1 MNNTIRS
8 FFIAVVASMAALSF
22 SSCVKEEISEVLR
35 KETDAVNI
43 AYNEGATKTVTVRY
57 NGAWYATSEV
67 DWLKVSPDLS
77 SPMIGNGKDF
87 QKVTITASRNTGDKR
102 EGTIHLVSSNGTQDA
117 KVIVTQEEGK
127 FTIEK
132 PALTGTLTKGESAAA
147 AVVVKYSKAAGGEKV
162 VVAAS
167 ISGDD
172 ALSIAPETEFTIAN
186 EGDGSLSV
194 PVKGVVSRVGEVT
207 LNASVK
213 VAGVEMASETITSAI
228 LSPDIVY
235 IQTFDKMIFGGDYP
249 NNAPGIGVEGKQ
261 TYYWNAPE
269 DMWQPFAKN
278 DQDGTYDVFGDS
290 NESWKA
296 YDIKAYREDR
306 GLSGW
311 SGARCYEH
319 PGYLKVGTGSN
330 YGWFQL
336 PALSNLKGE
345 TTVTLT
351 MKLLR
356 FDNTDGTIE
365 ITAEGGGTV
374 IGGVLTSENFPAQTK
389 AADRKWTVRSF
400 RIDGATPD
408 TRIKV
413 STENSANIKTTRFNV
428 DSIVVSTSVV
438 KLTEPLKAI
447 DASEIKTYPSES
459 SILVEW
465 PTVENA
471 DAYALTIYSTAN
483 PNFKYSVE
491 TDQTSYTFDSI
502 QSGEYMFEITAISH
516 IQPEFNS
523 ETTVKKIGTA
533 GYVFEKLEAPANVKV
548 EANGVNVNASWSV
561 VPGCSLFKAEIFE
574 ENGTEALATKYVN
587 TTSVQF
593 TKLTP
598 THRYYV
604 TLQSVVSEASAN
616 EYDSEIITTSVVEIA
631 KPELKAEIVFVNES
645 QYGIRWT
652 LSDYENFDFD
662 YASTYTL
669 ATYKDEACT
678 DLHSSFKF
686 ASKQSIFSS
695 TRNIPF
701 KVSPQFMVSGL
712 DSGRDYWVK
721 VTDTSF
727 EVSKTVK
734 VTTEASKVVTMPSGT
749 ASAGDIILF
758 EDFSEWPFGGECV
771 RGFSGWALK
780 TTSSYYENY
789 NALGEDPIGD
799 GSKLIYCTADKHSG
813 LMNTFKWHVPNTR
826 QKDWGAILESNKEG
840 ALCMAAGLVKIG
852 ASSKYAQIV
861 TPAINCL
868 SGTAEV
874 EVSFDAAPYMDPTD
888 GTSIPYKFDP
898 ATAIVQ
904 VYNNS
909 ARQDESKFI
918 NHEIGTPSEDQVHK
932 FTLPTASDSD
942 YKWTHHTF
950 TVTVN
955 NGDAIAIGSYRD
967 DPSTK
972 NQRRMYLDNIQ
983 LKVVS
988 YK

>member
-8 FFIAVVASMAALSF
+8 LFIAVAASMAALSF
-22 SSCVKEEISEVLR
+22 SSCVKEEINEVLR
-35 KETDAVNI
+35 RETDAVNI

-57 NGAWYATSEV
+57 NGQWYATSEV
-67 DWLKVSPDLS
+67 DWLKVSPDQS

-102 EGTIHLVSSNGTQDA
+102 EGIIHLVSSNGTYDSE
-117 KVIVTQEEGK
+117 ITVTQEEGK

-132 PALTGTLTKGESAAA
+132 PTLTGSLTKGETAAA

-162 VVAAS
+162 VVLAS
-167 ISGDD
+167 ISGDE
-172 ALSIAPETEFTIAN
+172 ALSIAPETEFTIES
-186 EGDGSLSV
+186 EGNGSFSV
-194 PVKGVVSRVGEVT
+194 PVKGVVSRVGEIT
-207 LNASVK
+207 LTASVK
-213 VAGVEMASETITSAI
+213 VAGKEIAAETLKSDI

-290 NESWKA
+290 NESWKQ

-374 IGGVLTSENFPAQTK
+374 IGGVLTTENFPAQTT
-389 AADRKWTVRSF
+389 AANRKWTVRSF
-400 RIDGATPD
+400 RIDGATPA

-438 KLTEPLKAI
+438 KLTEPLEAI
-447 DASEIKTYPSES
+447 EASEIKTYPSES

-465 PTVENA
+465 PAVENA

-502 QSGEYMFEITAISH
+502 QGGEYILEITAISY

-523 ETTVKKIGTA
+523 ETTIKKIGTA
-533 GYVFEKLEAPANVKV
+533 GYVFEKLEDPQNIKV
-548 EANGVNVNASWSV
+548 EANGVNVNATWDI
-561 VPGCSLFKAEIFE
+561 VPGCSLYKTQIFE
-574 ENGTEALATKYVN
+574 EAGTEALDTKYVK
-587 TTSVQF
+587 TASVQF

-598 THRYYV
+598 TKRYFITV
-604 TLQSVVSEASAN
+604 QSVVKEEEAN
-616 EYDSEIITTSVVEIA
+616 DFDSQAATSVVVEIA

-652 LSDYENFDFD
+652 LCNYENFDFD

-686 ASKQSIFSS
+686 AAKQSIFSDKW
-695 TRNIPF
+695 NIPF
-701 KVSPQFMVSGL
+701 KVSPHFMVSGL

-727 EVSKTVK
+727 EISKTVK
-734 VTTEASKVVTMPSGT
+734 VTTEASKVVTMPTST
-749 ASAGDIILF
+749 AAAGDIILF

-771 RGFSGWALK
+771 QGFPSWGLK
-780 TTSSYYENY
+780 STGSYYENY
-789 NALGEDPIGD
+789 MALGEDPIGN
-799 GSKLIYCTADKHSG
+799 GSKLIYCKPSQHSG
-813 LMNTFKWHVPNTR
+813 LMNTLKWLVPKTR
-826 QKDWGAILESNKEG
+826 IKDWGTVPEGNEKG

-909 ARQDESKFI
+909 AHKDESSFI

-967 DPSTK
+967 DPSTT

>member
-1 MNNTIRS
+1 MNINIRS
-8 FFIAVVASMAALSF
+8 LVSAVILSAFAMSF
-22 SSCVKEEISEVLR
+22 SSCVKEEVNPNLR
-35 KETDAVNI
+35 RDTDAVNI
-43 AYNEGATKTVTVRY
+43 AYNEGATATVTVRY
-57 NGAWYATSEV
+57 DGQWHAVSES
-67 DWLKVSPDLS
+67 DWLSVSPDAS
-77 SPMIGNGKDF
+77 EPVIGNGTDF
-87 QKVTITASRNTGDKR
+87 QKVTITAKRNSGESR
-102 EGTIHLVSSNGTQDA
+102 EGSIRIVSENGTYSA
-117 KVIVTQEEGK
+117 SVKVTQADGQ

-132 PALTGTLTKGESAAA
+132 PVLTGTLTKGESAAA
-147 AVVVKYSKAAGGEKV
+147 AILVKYSKAAGGEKV
-162 VVAAS
+162 VIEAN
-167 ISGDD
+167 ISGDE
-172 ALSIAPETEFTIAN
+172 ALSIAPSTEFTIAS
-186 EGDGSLSV
+186 EGNGSFSV
-194 PVKGVVSRVGEVT
+194 PVKGIVSRVGTVS

-213 VAGVEMASETITSAI
+213 VAGKEVASESITGNI

-235 IQTFDKMIFGGDYP
+235 IQTFDKMVFGGDYP

-269 DMWQPFAKN
+269 DMWQPFAKL

-290 NESWKA
+290 NESWKQ

-365 ITAEGGGTV
+365 ITAEGGGAV
-374 IGGVLTSENFPAQTK
+374 VGGTLTTENFPAQAD
-389 AADRKWTVRSF
+389 AAGRKWTVRSF
-400 RIDGATPD
+400 RIDGATPA

-438 KLTEPLKAI
+438 KLTEPLRTI
-447 DASEIKTYPSES
+447 EASEIKTYPSET
-459 SILVEW
+459 SITAEW
-465 PTVENA
+465 PSVENA

-502 QSGEYMFEITAISH
+502 QSGEYMFELTAISH

-686 ASKQSIFSS
+686 AAKQSIFSS

-749 ASAGDIILF
+749 AAAGDIILF

-771 RGFSGWALK
+771 RGFSGL
-780 TTSSYYENY
+780 S
-789 NALGEDPIGD
+789 
-799 GSKLIYCTADKHSG
+799 LIH
-813 LMNTFKWHVPNTR
+813 
-826 QKDWGAILESNKEG
+826 I
-840 ALCMAAGLVKIG
+840 
-852 ASSKYAQIV
+852 
-861 TPAINCL
+861 
-868 SGTAEV
+868 
-874 EVSFDAAPYMDPTD
+874 
-888 GTSIPYKFDP
+888 
-898 ATAIVQ
+898 
-904 VYNNS
+904 
-909 ARQDESKFI
+909 
-918 NHEIGTPSEDQVHK
+918 
-932 FTLPTASDSD
+932 
-942 YKWTHHTF
+942 
-950 TVTVN
+950 
-955 NGDAIAIGSYRD
+955 
-967 DPSTK
+967 
-972 NQRRMYLDNIQ
+972 
-983 LKVVS
+983 
-988 YK
+988 

>member
-1 MNNTIRS
+1 
-8 FFIAVVASMAALSF
+8 
-22 SSCVKEEISEVLR
+22 
-35 KETDAVNI
+35 
-43 AYNEGATKTVTVRY
+43 
-57 NGAWYATSEV
+57 
-67 DWLKVSPDLS
+67 
-77 SPMIGNGKDF
+77 
-87 QKVTITASRNTGDKR
+87 
-102 EGTIHLVSSNGTQDA
+102 
-117 KVIVTQEEGK
+117 
-127 FTIEK
+127 
-132 PALTGTLTKGESAAA
+132 
-147 AVVVKYSKAAGGEKV
+147 
-162 VVAAS
+162 
-167 ISGDD
+167 
-172 ALSIAPETEFTIAN
+172 
-186 EGDGSLSV
+186 
-194 PVKGVVSRVGEVT
+194 
-207 LNASVK
+207 
-213 VAGVEMASETITSAI
+213 
-228 LSPDIVY
+228 
-235 IQTFDKMIFGGDYP
+235 
-249 NNAPGIGVEGKQ
+249 
-261 TYYWNAPE
+261 
-269 DMWQPFAKN
+269 
-278 DQDGTYDVFGDS
+278 
-290 NESWKA
+290 
-296 YDIKAYREDR
+296 
-306 GLSGW
+306 
-311 SGARCYEH
+311 
-319 PGYLKVGTGSN
+319 
-330 YGWFQL
+330 
-336 PALSNLKGE
+336 
-345 TTVTLT
+345 
-351 MKLLR
+351 
-356 FDNTDGTIE
+356 
-365 ITAEGGGTV
+365 
-374 IGGVLTSENFPAQTK
+374 
-389 AADRKWTVRSF
+389 
-400 RIDGATPD
+400 
-408 TRIKV
+408 
-413 STENSANIKTTRFNV
+413 
-428 DSIVVSTSVV
+428 
-438 KLTEPLKAI
+438 
-447 DASEIKTYPSES
+447 
-459 SILVEW
+459 
-465 PTVENA
+465 
-471 DAYALTIYSTAN
+471 
-483 PNFKYSVE
+483 
-491 TDQTSYTFDSI
+491 
-502 QSGEYMFEITAISH
+502 MFEITAISH

-780 TTSSYYENY
+780 STGSYYENY

-861 TPAINCL
+861 TPAITCL

-874 EVSFDAAPYMDPTD
+874 EVSFDAAPYMDPTS
-888 GTSIPYKFDP
+888 GTSVPYKFDP
-898 ATAIVQ
+898 ATVIVQ

-909 ARQDESKFI
+909 ARKDESKFI

-932 FTLPTASDSD
+932 FTLPTANDSD

-967 DPSTK
+967 DPSTT

>member
-1 MNNTIRS
+1 MNINIRS
-8 FFIAVVASMAALSF
+8 LVSAIILSAFAMSF
-22 SSCVKEEISEVLR
+22 SSCVKEEVNPNLR
-35 KETDAVNI
+35 RDTDAVNI
-43 AYNEGATKTVTVRY
+43 AYNEGATATVTVRY
-57 NGAWYATSEV
+57 NGQWHAVSES
-67 DWLKVSPDLS
+67 DWLSVSPDS
-77 SPMIGNGKDF
+77 SEPVIGNGTDF
-87 QKVTITASRNTGDKR
+87 QKVTITAKRNSGESR
-102 EGTIHLVSSNGTQDA
+102 EGSIRIVSENGTYSA
-117 KVIVTQEEGK
+117 SVKVTQADGQ

-132 PALTGTLTKGESAAA
+132 PVLTGTLTKGESAAA
-147 AVVVKYSKAAGGEKV
+147 AILVKYSKAAGGEKIV
-162 VVAAS
+162 IEAN
-167 ISGDD
+167 ISGDA
-172 ALSIAPETEFTIAN
+172 ALSIAPSTEFIVAS
-186 EGDGSLSV
+186 EGNGSFSV
-194 PVKGVVSRVGEVT
+194 PVKGIVSTVGT
-207 LNASVK
+207 ISLNANVK
-213 VAGVEMASETITSAI
+213 VAGKEVASESITGNI

-290 NESWKA
+290 NESWKQ
-296 YDIKAYREDR
+296 YDITAYREDR

-365 ITAEGGGTV
+365 ITAEGGGAV
-374 IGGVLTSENFPAQTK
+374 VGGVLTSENFPAQTK
-389 AADRKWTVRSF
+389 ADDRKWTVRSF
-400 RIDGATPD
+400 RIDGATPA

-438 KLTEPLKAI
+438 KLTEPLRTI
-447 DASEIKTYPSES
+447 EASEIKTYPSET
-459 SILVEW
+459 SITAEW
-465 PTVENA
+465 PSVENA

-780 TTSSYYENY
+780 
-789 NALGEDPIGD
+789 
-799 GSKLIYCTADKHSG
+799 
-813 LMNTFKWHVPNTR
+813 
-826 QKDWGAILESNKEG
+826 
-840 ALCMAAGLVKIG
+840 
-852 ASSKYAQIV
+852 
-861 TPAINCL
+861 
-868 SGTAEV
+868 
-874 EVSFDAAPYMDPTD
+874 
-888 GTSIPYKFDP
+888 
-898 ATAIVQ
+898 
-904 VYNNS
+904 
-909 ARQDESKFI
+909 
-918 NHEIGTPSEDQVHK
+918 
-932 FTLPTASDSD
+932 
-942 YKWTHHTF
+942 
-950 TVTVN
+950 
-955 NGDAIAIGSYRD
+955 
-967 DPSTK
+967 STG
-972 NQRRMYLDNIQ
+972 
-983 LKVVS
+983 
-988 YK
+988 

>member
-1 MNNTIRS
+1 MNINIRS
-8 FFIAVVASMAALSF
+8 LVSAVILSAFAMSF
-22 SSCVKEEISEVLR
+22 SSCVKEEVNPNLR
-35 KETDAVNI
+35 RDTDAVNI
-43 AYNEGATKTVTVRY
+43 AYNEGATATVTVRY
-57 NGAWYATSEV
+57 DGQWHAVSES
-67 DWLKVSPDLS
+67 DWLSVSPDAS
-77 SPMIGNGKDF
+77 EPVIGNGTDF
-87 QKVTITASRNTGDKR
+87 QKVTITAKRNSGESR
-102 EGTIHLVSSNGTQDA
+102 EGSIRIVSENGTYSA
-117 KVIVTQEEGK
+117 SVKVTQADGQ

-132 PALTGTLTKGESAAA
+132 PVLTGTLTKGESAAA
-147 AVVVKYSKAAGGEKV
+147 AILVKYSKAAGGEKV
-162 VVAAS
+162 VIEAN
-167 ISGDD
+167 ISGDE
-172 ALSIAPETEFTIAN
+172 ALSIAPSTEFTIAS
-186 EGDGSLSV
+186 EGNGSFSV
-194 PVKGVVSRVGEVT
+194 PVKGIVSRVGTVS

-213 VAGVEMASETITSAI
+213 VAGKEVASESITGNI

-235 IQTFDKMIFGGDYP
+235 IQTFDKMVFGGDYP

-269 DMWQPFAKN
+269 DMWQPFAKL

-290 NESWKA
+290 NESWKQ

-365 ITAEGGGTV
+365 ITAEGGGAV
-374 IGGVLTSENFPAQTK
+374 VGGTLTTENFPAQAD
-389 AADRKWTVRSF
+389 AAGRKWTVRSF
-400 RIDGATPD
+400 RIDGATPA

-438 KLTEPLKAI
+438 KLTEPLRTI
-447 DASEIKTYPSES
+447 EASEIKTYPSET
-459 SILVEW
+459 SITAEW
-465 PTVENA
+465 PSVENA

-502 QSGEYMFEITAISH
+502 QSGEYMFELTAISH

-686 ASKQSIFSS
+686 AAKQSIFSS

-749 ASAGDIILF
+749 AAAGDIILF

-780 TTSSYYENY
+780 STGSYYENY

-799 GSKLIYCTADKHSG
+799 GSKLIYCTAEKHSG

-861 TPAINCL
+861 TPAITCL

-874 EVSFDAAPYMDPTD
+874 EVSFDAAPYMDPTS
-888 GTSIPYKFDP
+888 GTSVPYKFDP

-909 ARQDESKFI
+909 ARVDESKFI
-918 NHEIGTPSEDQVHK
+918 NHEVGTPSEDQVHR
-932 FTLPTASDSD
+932 FTLPTGSDSD
-942 YKWTHHTF
+942 YKWTRCTF

-967 DPSTK
+967 DPSTT

>member
-8 FFIAVVASMAALSF
+8 LFIAVAASMAALSF
-22 SSCVKEEISEVLR
+22 SSCVKEEINEVLR
-35 KETDAVNI
+35 RETDAVNI

-57 NGAWYATSEV
+57 NGQWYATSEV
-67 DWLKVSPDLS
+67 DWLKVSPDQS

-102 EGTIHLVSSNGTQDA
+102 EGIIHLVSSNGTYDSE
-117 KVIVTQEEGK
+117 ITVTQEEGK

-132 PALTGTLTKGESAAA
+132 PTLTGSLTKGETAAA

-162 VVAAS
+162 VVLAS
-167 ISGDD
+167 ISGDE
-172 ALSIAPETEFTIAN
+172 ALSIAPETEFTIES
-186 EGDGSLSV
+186 EGNGSFSV
-194 PVKGVVSRVGEVT
+194 PVKGVVSRVGEIT
-207 LNASVK
+207 LTASVK
-213 VAGVEMASETITSAI
+213 VAGKEIAAETLKSDI

-290 NESWKA
+290 NESWKQ

-374 IGGVLTSENFPAQTK
+374 IGGVLTTENFPAQTT

-400 RIDGATPD
+400 RIDGATPA

-413 STENSANIKTTRFNV
+413 SAENSANIKTTRFNV

-438 KLTEPLKAI
+438 KLTEPLANVDMETVTNDAGVNSLNLSWPAI
-447 DASEIKTYPSES
+447 EG
-459 SILVEW
+459 
-465 PTVENA
+465 A
-471 DAYALTIYSTAN
+471 DAYSVTISPLTN
-483 PNFKYSVE
+483 PNFRYNVEASVSQCSFNDIPAGIYILE
-491 TDQTSYTFDSI
+491 I
-502 QSGEYMFEITAISH
+502 QAISLA
-516 IQPEFNS
+516 QPQFNS
-523 ETTVKKIGTA
+523 EITSKLIATKGVEIPKIETEVA
-533 GYVFEKLEAPANVKV
+533 F
-548 EANGVNVNASWSV
+548 VNA
-561 VPGCSLFKAEIFE
+561 
-574 ENGTEALATKYVN
+574 
-587 TTSVQF
+587 
-593 TKLTP
+593 
-598 THRYYV
+598 
-604 TLQSVVSEASAN
+604 
-616 EYDSEIITTSVVEIA
+616 
-631 KPELKAEIVFVNES
+631 S

-652 LSDYENFDFD
+652 AYNWGDINKDCSIAYR
-662 YASTYTL
+662 L
-669 ATYKDEACT
+669 ATYTDEACT
-678 DLHSSFKF
+678 KLHSAF
-686 ASKQSIFSS
+686 IFPANSAIFTS
-695 TRNIPF
+695 NRNIPYMF
-701 KVSPQFMVSGL
+701 SPQFMVAGL
-712 DSGRDYWVK
+712 EPETDYWVEIK
-721 VTDTSF
+721 ATDFGISTVT
-727 EVSKTVK
+727 KI
-734 VTTEASKVVTMPSGT
+734 TTDKSKVVTMPSTT
-749 ASAGDIILF
+749 AAAGDIILF
-758 EDFSEWPFGGECV
+758 EDFSEWCFGGACV
-771 RGFSGWALK
+771 EGFPSWSLK
-780 TTSSYYENY
+780 TTNESYDNYMAKGEN
-789 NALGEDPIGD
+789 PIGD
-799 GSKLIYCTADKHSG
+799 GSKLIYCTAEKHSG

-826 QKDWGAILESNKEG
+826 LKDWGCIAESNKEG
-840 ALCMAAGLVKIG
+840 ALCMASGEVKIG

-861 TPAINCL
+861 TPVINCL
-868 SGTAEV
+868 SGSAEV
-874 EVSFDAAPYMDPTD
+874 EVSFDAAPYTD
-888 GTSIPYKFDP
+888 VKMNDDVRNWKFDP
-898 ATAIVQ
+898 ATVIVQ

-918 NHEIGTPSEDQVHK
+918 NHEIGTPSEDQVHR

-967 DPSTK
+967 DPSTT